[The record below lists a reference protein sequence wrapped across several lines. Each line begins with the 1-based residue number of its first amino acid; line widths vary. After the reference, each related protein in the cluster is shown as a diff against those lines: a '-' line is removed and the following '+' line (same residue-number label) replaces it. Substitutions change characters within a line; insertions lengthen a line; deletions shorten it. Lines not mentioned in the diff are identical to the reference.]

1 MNHYLITQKRY
12 KRYKRLL
19 EGEKRLMYRNV
30 SFLINRIYRN
40 EYADN
45 SVLHLLTKYLDQ
57 I

>member
-1 MNHYLITQKRY
+1 MNHYLIIQKRY

-40 EYADN
+40 EYDDN